1 MSTDMSGYVVT
12 VTRDR
17 RRADM
22 LRAELLGPKRYRT
35 LTLDEVTDAGLAFF
49 NDPEGL
55 AYYGMPPSQW
65 YARGIRMLGRTCIE
79 ATPDVTA
86 APIAREVATTLA
98 ETAAPSPTSQL
109 ASSPPDDKTVGHPV
123 GVIDLFAG
131 SGNLMLHVARALD
144 APARG
149 MEADEKVH
157 AHTEANL
164 AILGLENI
172 EVRHADWQSY
182 FDDPLDVPTSVYVL
196 SPPWGEAFSF
206 AEGLDL
212 ARTSPPV
219 PHIIDIIAARDTA
232 SACYAVIQHTPVEP
246 VRNLPDVPVA
256 GRSDGCVIVRVR

>member
-1 MSTDMSGYVVT
+1 
-12 VTRDR
+12 
-17 RRADM
+17 M

-65 YARGIRMLGRTCIE
+65 YARGIRILGRTSAE
-79 ATPDVTA
+79 ATPDITA
-86 APIAREVATTLA
+86 VPIAQAVA
-98 ETAAPSPTSQL
+98 
-109 ASSPPDDKTVGHPV
+109 KTVDRPV

-182 FDDPLDVPTSVYVL
+182 FDDPLDVQTSVYVL